1 MPVTHRW
8 SPEISKQH
16 ASAVNLDRPQMP
28 LQAVLWG
35 HRGEMAA
42 FAGTTVLFAAASIWT
57 RRTRHGGYERI
68 RLAIMVNPP
77 LGNVCL
83 GSTHAARTILLTR
96 KTAWLQRFR
105 EFVDTAGIGIL
116 KRWYGRQ
123 SGVNKFRHSYFVDVF
138 FGLIPAVC
146 WSLLT

>member
-42 FAGTTVLFAAASIWT
+42 FAGTTVLFVAASIWT

-83 GSTHAARTILLTR
+83 GVDTCSPDYFVDTKKRLGCNGFGSLLTRRGSGSLSDGTAGRAVSTNSVTAILLTCSS
-96 KTAWLQRFR
+96 A
-105 EFVDTAGIGIL
+105 
-116 KRWYGRQ
+116 
-123 SGVNKFRHSYFVDVF
+123 
-138 FGLIPAVC
+138 
-146 WSLLT
+146 